1 MKSGENVKVFQS
13 ERRMCLRKFP
23 VFHGFEPT
31 GDTNKA
37 KGVGLIL
44 YPGAF
49 VDPTQYSPFARSLA
63 ELGYHIAIVNFAFN
77 FAITNFKRAE
87 DVLKYKAWEDI
98 KCWAIAGHSVGG
110 VMASAYANN
119 YAEKLKGVALLASY
133 PPRKIFNGNLKGL
146 GLKVSSIWGTKDGL
160 TTEDDIEG
168 SRSILPDSTKFV
180 AIIGGNH
187 TQYYY
192 SETLQNRDNEADITR
207 DEQQIQIRKATHEL
221 LVEIS
226 E

>member
-1 MKSGENVKVFQS
+1 MSRTVGSSSIFVALLSGCCSSSHIFICVSKIETTKRSNDNIITMMYLTPESESIEAAIKSGENVKVFQS
-13 ERRMCLRKFP
+13 EKRVFLRKFP

-110 VMASAYANN
+110 VM
-119 YAEKLKGVALLASY
+119 
-133 PPRKIFNGNLKGL
+133 R
-146 GLKVSSIWGTKDGL
+146 
-160 TTEDDIEG
+160 
-168 SRSILPDSTKFV
+168 
-180 AIIGGNH
+180 
-187 TQYYY
+187 
-192 SETLQNRDNEADITR
+192 ITM
-207 DEQQIQIRKATHEL
+207 QK
-221 LVEIS
+221 S
-226 E
+226 